1 MSIHGSHGNNYFQEA
16 ASGKNKNNVTKCD
29 FFAMLVV

>member
-1 MSIHGSHGNNYFQEA
+1 MEVGSYENNYFQEP